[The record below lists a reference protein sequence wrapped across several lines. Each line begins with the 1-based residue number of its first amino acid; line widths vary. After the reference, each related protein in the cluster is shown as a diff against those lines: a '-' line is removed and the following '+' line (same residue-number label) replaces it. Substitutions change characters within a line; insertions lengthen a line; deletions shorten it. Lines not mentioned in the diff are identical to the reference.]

1 MCSYVIKSN
10 IKWKSLPVKQINKNL
25 NRIALEISELS
36 QIIFS
41 KKYEEKNRFLKDM
54 SMTFDKKSRAL
65 KRL

>member
-1 MCSYVIKSN
+1 MWSN
-10 IKWKSLPVKQINKNL
+10 QILNESHYQSKQINKNL
-25 NRIALEISELS
+25 NRVALEIPELS

-65 KRL
+65 KRLDF

>member
-1 MCSYVIKSN
+1 MWSN
-10 IKWKSLPVKQINKNL
+10 QILNESHYQSKQINKNL
-25 NRIALEISELS
+25 NRVALEISELS

>member
-1 MCSYVIKSN
+1 MWSN
-10 IKWKSLPVKQINKNL
+10 QILNESHYQSKQINKNF
-25 NRIALEISELS
+25 NRVALEISELS

-54 SMTFDKKSRAL
+54 SKTFDKKSRAL